1 MKWNSLCNYYLL
13 VVFLAY
19 KAVAAATTIFDFT
32 VTNSSGKE
40 IDMKSFKGKEAY
52 IIVNVASN

>member
-1 MKWNSLCNYYLL
+1 L